1 MRRLRLA
8 VRPIRATPIR
18 ATRTC
23 ATRTRLGRVAAVGLC
38 AVLSAATPASAMV
51 GPDAPPSRADQAA
64 TWASSA
70 APAEGP
76 AVPDSAPLLALGP
89 RMVEVPSGVNR
100 ATPRARWAW
109 PLVPRPAV
117 VAPFRPPSTA
127 YGPGHRGIDLAA
139 SPGGTVRAVAA
150 GQVSFAG
157 VIGGKPTLAVM
168 HADGIRSTYEPV
180 VASVG
185 TGDVVT
191 VGQPLGVVA
200 AAGSHCA
207 QTCVHLGAI
216 RGSTYLD
223 PLLLLGW
230 WRVRLL
236 PLDPPG

>member
-1 MRRLRLA
+1 MDRLRLG
-8 VRPIRATPIR
+8 VGPIRSTPICT
-18 ATRTC
+18 TRV
-23 ATRTRLGRVAAVGLC
+23 RGWRVAAVGLC
-38 AVLSAATPASAMV
+38 AVLSATVPASAMV
-51 GPDAPPSRADQAA
+51 GPDAPPSRAGPAVTSA
-64 TWASSA
+64 PSA
-70 APAEGP
+70 APGEDP
-76 AVPDSAPLLALGP
+76 AVRDPAPRPPLRP
-89 RMVEVPSGVNR
+89 RTVEVPSVVDR
-100 ATPRARWAW
+100 STPRARWAW

-150 GQVSFAG
+150 GRVSFAG

-180 VASVG
+180 VASVA

-200 AAGSHCA
+200 VAGSHCT
-207 QTCVHLGAI
+207 QTCVHLGAV

-223 PLLLLGW
+223 PLLLLGS

-236 PLDPPG
+236 PLDPAG